1 MFPSRGVILK
11 LPIIWYKVS
20 TKPLWHFRLQ
30 RYGATDDGKDSI
42 KRRLIG
48 DTLWWLKV
56 VDRQE
61 QSIEERLAFDSV
73 VTSPLFLTGQNR
85 GRGRDKHREQGERN
99 SQPQVLAHQN
109 GETDYVSR
117 VGQGR
122 LSKTPASHS
131 LSLSLSLCLSL
142 SLRLQLHVP
151 FCGSLGPVIRNKE
164 EGWQEAKRK

>member
-1 MFPSRGVILK
+1 MKMFPSRGVILK

-85 GRGRDKHREQGERN
+85 GRGRDKQRARREKEPTTGPRQSTPKWWN
-99 SQPQVLAHQN
+99 
-109 GETDYVSR
+109 
-117 VGQGR
+117 R
-122 LSKTPASHS
+122 LCQ
-131 LSLSLSLCLSL
+131 LCRPRPSVKDARIALPFSLSL
-142 SLRLQLHVP
+142 SLRLQLHVL
-151 FCGSLGPVIRNKE
+151 FCGSLGAFNRTKE

>member
-85 GRGRDKHREQGERN
+85 GRGRDKHRAGREK
-99 SQPQVLAHQN
+99 QPTTGPRTPKWWN
-109 GETDYVSR
+109 
-117 VGQGR
+117 R
-122 LSKTPASHS
+122 LCQPRRPRPSVKDTSIALPLS
-131 LSLSLSLCLSL
+131 LSLSLSFSISPSSAACPILWLSGT
-142 SLRLQLHVP
+142 RY
-151 FCGSLGPVIRNKE
+151 
-164 EGWQEAKRK
+164 